1 MSRPGY
7 LSATAHRVQ
16 QLVISAQIQ
25 LFVQRGLDPFLD
37 AIAAAHATVGDIG
50 THTLGQQQQFSIT
63 QQRRCATVP
72 VTLIVD
78 AFQAVGQVGVHDLVG
93 SLVGVPGNWKH
104 LCVRAT
110 FCNQSEELTT
120 TTFDSAGTARVDD
133 PELVGLVLKGRVSD
147 NRKISD

>member
-16 QLVISAQIQ
+16 QLVTSAQIQ

-37 AIAAAHATVGDIG
+37 VIAAPYATVGDIG
-50 THTLGQQQQFSIT
+50 THTLGQQQFSIT

-93 SLVGVPGNWKH
+93 SLVGVPGNWQH
-104 LCVRAT
+104 LCARAA
-110 FCNQSEELTT
+110 FCEQSEELTT
-120 TTFDSAGTARVDD
+120 TTFDSAGTARVDG